1 MKPKH
6 KRKLQKALAAALSLC
21 LTVGMFGRIP
31 VSAQEEAVP
40 QEAPQLSEKLWTPDE
55 AAQERLP
62 STAGDMS
69 LAELATAVLPE
80 ADKPEPVSEAAIAE
94 KGHVNRLHEQET
106 DRNTVL
112 FQNRDGTKTLYYF
125 AQPVKY
131 VDETGQVRGKNNYLV
146 KVTEPLYAADYGYVN
161 DSNDIQHHL

>member
-80 ADKPEPVSEAAIAE
+80 ADKPELVSEAAIAE
-94 KGHVNRLHEQET
+94 KAHLNRLYSHGT
-106 DRNTVL
+106 YKNTVL